1 MENRH
6 FFTVTVVKKRQKLRS
21 ERDFG
26 NHDYT
31 ALTRFQHL
39 INKAHIHFCLPGARN
54 SEKQRGFGLV
64 ALKSTAEVFE
74 CCRLLTCQHYIL
86 FICPVQKFWAA
97 ENLVIKKFQYAFA
110 LKRCH
115 NGCCN
120 TGEIANLLYRSR
132 TRIREELYNL
142 LLLSGKFRRFS
153 EGIIEFR
160 ELYHFTVASPIR
172 RTESIFLIRNPLS
185 AIFSAIGK
193 SCLNPSSLR
202 SLSPRTY
209 TLLSE
214 RNENTLFRPVTEKS
228 AYRR

>member
-1 MENRH
+1 MKNRH

-26 NHDYT
+26 DHNYT

-39 INKAHIHFCLPGARN
+39 VNKAHIHFCLPGARN

-120 TGEIANLLYRSR
+120 TGEIANFLYRSR

-160 ELYHFTVASPIR
+160 ELYHFHGGVAYTPHGVDISDKKPFICHLFGNWK
-172 RTESIFLIRNPLS
+172 ILF
-185 AIFSAIGK
+185 K
-193 SCLNPSSLR
+193 S
-202 SLSPRTY
+202 
-209 TLLSE
+209 E
-214 RNENTLFRPVTEKS
+214 LFEKS
-228 AYRR
+228 VAADIYALVRKKRKHAFFVR